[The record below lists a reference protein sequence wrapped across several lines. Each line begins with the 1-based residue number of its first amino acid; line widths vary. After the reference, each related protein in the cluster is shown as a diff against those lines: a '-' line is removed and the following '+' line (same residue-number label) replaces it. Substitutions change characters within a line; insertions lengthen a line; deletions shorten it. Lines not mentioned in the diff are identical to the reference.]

1 MLLHLSLQRY
11 GCPGGTFT
19 NERRNMMI
27 PNLSHRNLALAG
39 ANVLLCAAFVL
50 PVAAS
55 PASDAQARYRQDMA
69 TCNSGQSSQDPD
81 TCRLEARNALAD
93 ARRGGLN
100 DAPGTYTSNALQ
112 RCSGLPGNDRNDCE
126 SRVRGEGRSE
136 GSVDGGGI
144 MRETTTVVPA
154 K

>member
-1 MLLHLSLQRY
+1 
-11 GCPGGTFT
+11 
-19 NERRNMMI
+19 
-27 PNLSHRNLALAG
+27 LA
-39 ANVLLCAAFVL
+39 
-50 PVAAS
+50 
-55 PASDAQARYRQDMA
+55 
-69 TCNSGQSSQDPD
+69 
-81 TCRLEARNALAD
+81 E

-112 RCSGLPGNDRNDCE
+112 RCSGLSGNDRNDCE

-144 MRETTTVVPA
+144 IRETTTVVPA

>member
-1 MLLHLSLQRY
+1 MLFHLSLQRY

-19 NERRNMMI
+19 NERLTVMM
-27 PNLSHRNLALAG
+27 PYLSRRNLALAG
-39 ANVLLCAAFVL
+39 ANALLCAAFVL

-81 TCRLEARNALAD
+81 TCRLEARNALAE

-144 MRETTTVVPA
+144 IRETVTVVPA

>member
-19 NERRNMMI
+19 NPRLTMMI
-27 PNLSHRNLALAG
+27 SYLSHRNLALAG
-39 ANVLLCAAFVL
+39 ANALLCAAFVL

-69 TCNSGQSSQDPD
+69 ACNSGQSSQGLD

-100 DAPGTYTSNALQ
+100 DAPGTHTSNALQ
-112 RCSGLPGNDRNDCE
+112 RCDGLPANDRNDCE

-144 MRETTTVVPA
+144 IRETVTVVPA
-154 K
+154 R